1 MMGLLTVFRKEVR
14 ENLRDRKA
22 VFNSVLLGPVLFPV
36 LFIGLAY
43 FATSK
48 QMERAEQV
56 LEVPVVGAE
65 HAPNLVNFLEQ
76 QGMVVLDEVED
87 PEEQVRSQVVPV
99 VIRIPEAFGEEWAA
113 GRPAIVEV
121 IADPSRRESETP
133 MRRVQALLAGYSAQ
147 IGTMRLQL
155 RGVSPS
161 LASPLLVKDVDL
173 STAKSRGLLLML
185 FLPYM
190 LMITAFTGGMHLAID
205 STAGEKERKSLEPLL
220 INPVPRWQIMT
231 GKMLATVV
239 FGFASLALTL
249 LSFRLALP
257 YMPTGSLGIDLSL
270 DAATVGGILLVVAPV
285 AILAAALLTMLATF
299 AKSFREA
306 QSYMSLVILIPMIPS
321 ILFMVN
327 PVKPEGWMM
336 SIPMFSQNL
345 LIGEFIRGEVVPQA
359 WIAMSV
365 GGTLA
370 IGLLLAAF
378 AATLFNRPG
387 VVFGPF
393 ITFTAGGRP
402 ARGRQRGARLPPAGP
417 ER

>member
-387 VVFGPF
+387 VVFSGS
-393 ITFTAGGRP
+393 
-402 ARGRQRGARLPPAGP
+402 
-417 ER
+417 

>member
-1 MMGLLTVFRKEVR
+1 MRGLVTVFKKEVR

-22 VFNSVLLGPVLFPV
+22 VFNSVLLPPLLFPV

-48 QMERAEQV
+48 QIERAEQV

-65 HAPNLVNFLEQ
+65 YAPNLVDYLQQ
-76 QGMVVLDEVED
+76 QGMIVQEAPDD
-87 PEEQVRSQVVPV
+87 PEAMVKSQEVPI
-99 VIRIPEAFGEEWAA
+99 VIRIPEKFGEQWAA
-113 GRPAIVEV
+113 GTPAVIEV

-133 MRRVQALLAGYSAQ
+133 LRRVRNLLRIYGAQ
-147 IGTMRLQL
+147 IGSMRLQL
-155 RGVSPS
+155 RGISPNLS
-161 LASPLLVKDVDL
+161 SPLLVKDVDL
-173 STAKSRGLLLML
+173 STPKSRGLLMMI

-220 INPVPRWQIMT
+220 INPVPRWQIMS

-257 YMPTGSLGIDLSL
+257 YMPTGSLGIDLTL
-270 DAATVGGILLVVAPV
+270 DFKTVAGILLVVGPV
-285 AILAAALLTMLATF
+285 SVLAAALLTMLATF

-306 QSYMSLVILIPMIPS
+306 QSYMGLVIMIPMIPS
-321 ILFMVN
+321 IIFMAN
-327 PVKPEGWMM
+327 PVKPETWMM
-336 SIPMFSQNL
+336 GIPMFSQNL
-345 LIGEFIRGEVVPQA
+345 LIGEFVRGEVVPGL
-359 WIAMSV
+359 WLAMSL

-370 IGLLLAAF
+370 IGLVLAAF
-378 AATLFNRPG
+378 AATLFNKPR
-387 VVFGPF
+387 VVFSGS
-393 ITFTAGGRP
+393 
-402 ARGRQRGARLPPAGP
+402 
-417 ER
+417 

>member
-1 MMGLLTVFRKEVR
+1 MKGLFTVFSKEVR
-14 ENLRDRKA
+14 ENIRDRKA
-22 VFNSVLLGPVLFPV
+22 VFNSILLGPLLFPA

-56 LEVPVVGAE
+56 LEVPVVGGE
-65 HAPNLVNFLEQ
+65 NAPNLVMFLQQ
-76 QGMVVLDEVED
+76 QGVVVLDPPDD
-87 PEEQVRSQVVPV
+87 PEEQVRRQEVPV
-99 VIRIPEAFGEEWAA
+99 VIRIPA
-113 GRPAIVEV
+113 GFASQWTNGTPATVEV

-133 MRRVQALLAGYSAQ
+133 MRRVHSLLNAYSGQ

-155 RGVSPS
+155 RGVSPN
-161 LASPLLVKDVDL
+161 LASPILVKDVDL
-173 STAKSRGLLLML
+173 STPRSRGLLLMM

-220 INPVPRWQIMT
+220 INPVPRWQIMC

-239 FGFASLALTL
+239 FGFTSLCLTL
-249 LSFRLALP
+249 VTFRLALP
-257 YMPTGSLGIDLSL
+257 FMPTGALGIDVEL
-270 DAATVGGILLVVAPV
+270 DAKTVGGILMVVAPV
-285 AILAAALLTMLATF
+285 SILAAAMLTMLATY

-306 QSYMSLVILIPMIPS
+306 QSYMGLVIMIPMVPS
-321 ILFMVN
+321 ILFMAN
-327 PVKPEGWMM
+327 PMNPETWMM

-345 LIGEFIRGEVVPQA
+345 LIGEFVRGESVPML
-359 WIAMSV
+359 WLGMSM

-378 AATLFNRPG
+378 AATLFNRPR
-387 VVFGPF
+387 VVFSGS
-393 ITFTAGGRP
+393 
-402 ARGRQRGARLPPAGP
+402 
-417 ER
+417 

>member
-1 MMGLLTVFRKEVR
+1 MRGLFTVFRKEVR
-14 ENLRDRKA
+14 ENMRDRKA
-22 VFNSVLLGPVLFPV
+22 VFNSVLLGPILFPI

-43 FATSK
+43 FAVSK
-48 QMERAEQV
+48 QMERAEQT

-65 HAPNLVNFLEQ
+65 HARNLVNYLVQ
-76 QGMVVLDEVED
+76 QGMVVQEAPED
-87 PEEQVRSQVVPV
+87 PEEMVRSQEVPI
-99 VIRIPEAFGEEWAA
+99 VIRIPEAFGQQWTS
-113 GRPAIVEV
+113 GRPAIVEL

-133 MRRVQALLAGYSAQ
+133 MRRVRGLLNSYGSQ
-147 IGTMRLQL
+147 IGAMRLQL
-155 RGVSPS
+155 RGVSPNS
-161 LASPLLVKDVDL
+161 ATPLLVKDVDL
-173 STAKSRGLLLML
+173 STPKSRGLLLMI

-231 GKMLATVV
+231 GKMLATIV

-249 LSFRLALP
+249 VSFRLALP
-257 YMPTGSLGIDLSL
+257 YMPTGSLGIDLTL
-270 DAATVGGILLVVAPV
+270 DVRTVGGILLIVGPV

-321 ILFMVN
+321 ILFMAN
-327 PVKPEGWMM
+327 PVKPEAWMM

-345 LIGEFIRGEVVPQA
+345 LIGEFIRGEHVPLE
-359 WIAMSV
+359 WIGMSV

-378 AATLFNRPG
+378 AATLFNRPR
-387 VVFGPF
+387 VVFSGS
-393 ITFTAGGRP
+393 
-402 ARGRQRGARLPPAGP
+402 
-417 ER
+417 